1 MVAEV
6 FSSRPLNITFHRSL
20 VAENLLAWHELVG
33 KLMDIQLIDRSDSF
47 KWSLNHN
54 GQFSVSSMYHAFLDT
69 NVVPNNSY
77 LWKIKVPLKIRVF
90 LRLLCREAILTKD
103 NLVKRNWNGNVMCS
117 FCNNLETVQHLFFD
131 CTLARFL
138 WGVIQLTFDLPK
150 PHNITHV
157 YGGWVQN
164 MNAKSKRI
172 LFVGIGTMFWSIWL
186 SRNDIVF
193 NKKPILSYMQVM
205 FRATYWTR
213 TWASFQKED
222 GHLVL

>member
-77 LWKIKVPLKIRVF
+77 LWKIKVPLKIRV
-90 LRLLCREAILTKD
+90 LLWLLCREAILTKD
-103 NLVKRNWNGNVMCS
+103 NLVKRNWNENVMCS
-117 FCNNLETVQHLFFD
+117 FCNNLEIVQHLFFD

-138 WGVIQLTFDLPK
+138 WGCNTTDLWSTK
-150 PHNITHV
+150 TSQYHARC
-157 YGGWVQN
+157 
-164 MNAKSKRI
+164 ME
-172 LFVGIGTMFWSIWL
+172 VGFKT
-186 SRNDIVF
+186 
-193 NKKPILSYMQVM
+193 
-205 FRATYWTR
+205 
-213 TWASFQKED
+213 
-222 GHLVL
+222 